1 MANMEDVK
9 PQNMLW
15 IALDRIWRMKA
26 PERVRCHV
34 AHVALSI
41 VLRRLAFTHRM
52 VWDLIEFACGVGS
65 FAGGNTWITEAG
77 ENLWFLVRYLVHMD
91 LCCVSLCRMVRPA
104 QGTRTCS
111 IPRCCFT
118 VKKPV
123 LWVTS
128 PICDPAIAQEE
139 ETGLDMELV
148 DRQKAIFN
156 ARASCP
162 VHPGDGHTLKLLVG
176 PSYFTW

>member
-1 MANMEDVK
+1 MANTEDVK

-26 PERVRCHV
+26 PERVEMSC
-34 AHVALSI
+34 
-41 VLRRLAFTHRM
+41 
-52 VWDLIEFACGVGS
+52 CPCC
-65 FAGGNTWITEAG
+65 
-77 ENLWFLVRYLVHMD
+77 LVHCAAQIGIHTPNGMRSHRVR
-91 LCCVSLCRMVRPA
+91 LWSWKLWREYREYLKLVKICEFWWGTLSTWTCAVSLCAGWSGRLKGHGRVA
-104 QGTRTCS
+104 FQDAALQWKSQCYEWHQ
-111 IPRCCFT
+111 
-118 VKKPV
+118 K
-123 LWVTS
+123 
-128 PICDPAIAQEE
+128 ICDPAISQEE

-162 VHPGDGHTLKLLVG
+162 VHPGDGHTLKPLVG